1 VTVALRS
8 RRTGAGTRDPRIG
21 RRIQLWCADAL
32 ATWHGRLPVFTG
44 SVDNVTEMT
53 KHAALGDMAIMAEIT
68 ASMVMALRERTGL
81 PMMDCKKA
89 LQEVSGN
96 QDAAV
101 ELLRKKGIK
110 TQETRIGRE
119 TTAGRIAVFTDMS
132 KKVGAMIE
140 LQCESAPVASSP
152 EFVQF
157 ANDFAKQLAL
167 GPGAKTPDELLKQP
181 SPSKPG
187 QTLGQVKDDMFNRI
201 REVFN
206 LARIVRIDGPAG
218 GYAHHTGSP
227 GALVEVEGGTPE
239 AAKDVAMHVAAKSP
253 AVVAKE
259 DLDPKAIEKER
270 EILTEA
276 ARKEGKP
283 ENILAKMVEGRM
295 KNFYAEQVL
304 VEQPFIKEEKQTVG
318 QMAQQAGMKVKRFV
332 RWELAKA

>member
-1 VTVALRS
+1 
-8 RRTGAGTRDPRIG
+8 
-21 RRIQLWCADAL
+21 
-32 ATWHGRLPVFTG
+32 
-44 SVDNVTEMT
+44 
-53 KHAALGDMAIMAEIT
+53 MAEIT
-68 ASMVMALRERTGL
+68 AKAVMALRERTGL

-89 LQEVSGN
+89 LQESAG
-96 QDAAV
+96 DEEAAV
-101 ELLRKKGIK
+101 TLLRKQGIK
-110 TQETRIGRE
+110 TAETRIGRE
-119 TTAGRIAVFTDMS
+119 TTAGRVAVYVDMA
-132 KKVGAMIE
+132 KGVGAMVE

-157 ANDFAKQLAL
+157 ANDLAKQLAL

-227 GALVEVEGGTPE
+227 GVLIEVEGGN
-239 AAKDVAMHVAAKSP
+239 ADVAKEIAMHVAAMRPS
-253 AVVAKE
+253 AVTKE
-259 DLDPKAIEKER
+259 DLDPQAVAKER

-295 KNFYAEQVL
+295 KNFYAAHVL
-304 VEQPFIKEEKQTVG
+304 TEQPFVKDDKKTVG
-318 QMAQQAGMKVKRFV
+318 TVAKEASMKLKRFV
-332 RWELAKA
+332 LWELGKE